1 MNTFGAVETGGTKIK
16 CLIGTSP
23 DDIYTQ
29 ATFPTTNPEET
40 LAKVIDFFKLHL
52 DESNIDLKAIGIASF
67 GPLDLDPAS
76 ETYGFITHTPKPGW
90 KMTNIAGHISDAL
103 AVPAYIDTDVN
114 GAALGEYAWG
124 AGKGIEN
131 LVYLTVGTGIGGGA
145 LINGLSIHGLIHPEM
160 GHIRIQHDWINDPFA
175 GSCPFHG
182 DCLEG
187 LASGTAIEQRWGR
200 KGEELPDNH
209 PAWHLEAYYL
219 AQAIVNV
226 VLIISPQRV
235 IIGGGVMGNTRLYEM
250 IRAQVKELLAGYVQ
264 AQQILVGIDAFISA
278 PGLGSQSGVLGAL
291 ALAINRH
298 STK

>member
-1 MNTFGAVETGGTKIK
+1 MNSFGAVETGGTKIK

-23 DDIYTQ
+23 DDIYSQ

-40 LAKVIDFFKLHL
+40 LAKVIDFFRLHL

-67 GPLDLDPAS
+67 GPLDLNPAS

-90 KMTNIAGHISDAL
+90 QMTNVAGYLSDAL
-103 AVPAYIDTDVN
+103 AIPAYIDTDVN
-114 GAALGEYAWG
+114 GAVLGEYAWG
-124 AGKGIEN
+124 AGKNIEN

-145 LINGLSIHGLIHPEM
+145 LINGLPLHGLIHPEM
-160 GHIRIQHDWINDPFA
+160 GHMRIQHDWINDPFA

-187 LASGTAIEQRWGR
+187 MASGTAIEKRWGR
-200 KGEELPDNH
+200 KGEDLPDNH
-209 PAWHLEAYYL
+209 PAWRLEVYYL

-235 IIGGGVMGNTRLYEM
+235 IIGGGVMGNTDLYEM
-250 IRAQVKELLAGYVQ
+250 IRTQVKELLAGYVH
-264 AQQILVGIDAFISA
+264 ARQILVGIDEFISA

-298 STK
+298 SKK